1 MFKKLRPKNTKFEE
15 NKKDKSFETYINRL
29 TYDLYAMPDSLE
41 ISTIKDF
48 WKFENIFY
56 GRVDKN
62 YSSVII
68 STNKLKNV
76 EQGVYLLDFVA
87 DAYRQLQL
95 EFQLA
100 VSRGKIPQGIPH
112 FSDFKAVKGY
122 DNPAAIY
129 NKTFEQVK
137 EAMVDAIIS
146 NPAADKASLTF
157 RGFYDIFSLFL
168 PLTAKDFPV
177 LLSSVM
183 TSKKTYLPHTGIS
196 FEIADLKHGS
206 NKTNVEII
214 DSVCFEFFI
223 NAASKYGF
231 YIDKNAPWRL
241 VANLSSKPMALYM
254 SERLGGVGSVGSYFN
269 FYTEQACFKDFDSL
283 KALCAQAYN
292 LLVDTK
298 PSINEVTRTG
308 EGSYCTKVYNR
319 QPLLD
324 NVEETVPESEWID
337 LYTKLRNKERED
349 WFSDSKIEQITKNAS
364 HMRNTRET
372 LRYIDRY
379 FNDYEME
386 EGSFNYALQKS
397 FYRNVE
403 KPFDNFDEYVMLVVK
418 QFNNRTY

>member
-1 MFKKLRPKNTKFEE
+1 MFKDNRPNNIKFEGKNE
-15 NKKDKSFETYINRL
+15 DKSFDTYVNRL
-29 TYDLYAMPDSLE
+29 TYELYAMPSSLD
-41 ISTIKDF
+41 IDVIKDF

-62 YSSVII
+62 YSSVTAFP
-68 STNKLKNV
+68 SKLVNV
-76 EQGVYLLDFVA
+76 EEEVYLLDFVA
-87 DAYRQLQL
+87 DAYKQLQL
-95 EFQLA
+95 EFKLA
-100 VSRGKIPQGIPH
+100 VSSGKIPQGIPH
-112 FSDFKAVKGY
+112 FSEFKATKGY
-122 DNPAAIY
+122 INPAITY
-129 NKTFEQVK
+129 NRVFSQVQ
-137 EAMVDAIIS
+137 ELLVAAIIG
-146 NPAADKASLTF
+146 NLEADKASLTF

-168 PLTAKDFPV
+168 PLAVRDFPV
-177 LLSSVM
+177 LLSGIM

-196 FEIADLKHGS
+196 FEIADLSHGTD
-206 NKTNVEII
+206 KAKIEII

-254 SERLGGVGSVGSYFN
+254 SERLGGAGSVGSYFN
-269 FYTEQACFKDFDSL
+269 FYTEQACFQDFDSL
-283 KALCAQAYN
+283 KGLCAQTYN

-308 EGSYCTKVYNR
+308 EGSYCTKVHNR